1 MIFQDQPNT
10 TNVIIRNVKEDKK
23 YGGRYKRIFQ
33 ILNRDSIFCQAYYES
48 DNSPGWINGDY
59 YLQIDST
66 IDCNEYEEIA
76 KLKNV
81 EILD

>member
-1 MIFQDQPNT
+1 MIFKDLPQA
-10 TNVIIRNVKEDKK
+10 TNIIIKNVKEDKK

-33 ILNRDSIFCQAYYES
+33 ILNRGSIFCQSYYES
-48 DNSPGWINGDY
+48 DYSPGWIDGDY
-59 YLQIDST
+59 YLQIDSF
-66 IDCNEYEEIA
+66 IDCNEYDEIA